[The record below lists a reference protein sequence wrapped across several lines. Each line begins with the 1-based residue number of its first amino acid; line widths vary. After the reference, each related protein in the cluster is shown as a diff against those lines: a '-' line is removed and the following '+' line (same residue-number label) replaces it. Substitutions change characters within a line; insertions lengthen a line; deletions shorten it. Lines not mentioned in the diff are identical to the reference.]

1 MSSVDAQPPESDNRS
16 DSTSQ
21 TQGKQKWSLTDEA
34 LNKLLE
40 AFAPDRNEAG
50 KEYERLRTKLSRYFE
65 WRGVGPAEDLVDET
79 FNRAA
84 RRLEEGKEIDDVT
97 AFIFGVARNVYKEA
111 RRRTKEAPVALD
123 DTPESQHAAVP
134 DPVEPDAREACFDR
148 CLGKLLPD
156 NRALILEYY
165 QGERRA
171 KIEFRQKIAEKLRIP
186 LNALR
191 IRAHRIR
198 IGLEKCIRECLEAG
212 QRRNV

>member
-1 MSSVDAQPPESDNRS
+1 M
-16 DSTSQ
+16 
-21 TQGKQKWSLTDEA
+21 
-34 LNKLLE
+34 NKLLE

-50 KEYERLRTKLSRYFE
+50 KEYERLRTKLIRYFE
-65 WRGVGPAEDLVDET
+65 WRAVGPAEELVDET

-84 RRLEEGKEIDDVT
+84 RRLEEGKELDDVI
-97 AFIFGVARNVYKEA
+97 AFIFGVARNVHHEA
-111 RRRTKEAPVALD
+111 RRRLKEEPVALD
-123 DTPESQHAAVP
+123 DTPESQYAPAP
-134 DPVEPDAREACFDR
+134 DQVEPDAREECFDR
-148 CLGKLLPD
+148 CMEKLLPD
-156 NRALILEYY
+156 SRVLILEYY